1 MSFSTDV
8 KNEVSRVEFGDN
20 EQIISELGGMFRVN
34 GTILRNNS
42 NTRLRFTT
50 ETNSITRRIF
60 AELKK
65 LYDYDAIVEVSK
77 NNQLRQRN
85 LYRVNIEGEIA
96 KKFLEDVGIGD
107 DPFSFLSLDIP
118 NYLVNSREKRKAFI
132 RGSFLGA
139 GSISNP
145 EKTYHLEIITGNL
158 EYSKIFVKLLK
169 KYNIV
174 FGIAERKDNYIVYLK
189 DSEMI
194 SDFLSL
200 IGAFQNL
207 FKFED
212 IRVVKNIKNNVNR
225 VMNCESANMDKTI
238 DASLKQIEDIELIRQ
253 VIGLESLE
261 DNLREIV
268 EIRLEY
274 PEYSFKQI
282 GEKVNPPISKSGVNH
297 RFKKIKSI
305 AENLK

>member
-8 KNEVSRVEFGDN
+8 KNEVSRIEFGN
-20 EQIISELGGMFRVN
+20 KEEIISELGGIFRVN
-34 GTILRNNS
+34 GTIFRNNE
-42 NTRLRFTT
+42 NTKLRFTT

-60 AELKK
+60 TEIKK
-65 LYDYDAIVEVSK
+65 IYDYDGIIEISK

-85 LYRVNIEGEIA
+85 LYRVNLEGEVT
-96 KKFLEDVGIGD
+96 KKFLDDIGIGD
-107 DPFSFLSLDIP
+107 DPFSFLNLDIP
-118 NYLVNSREKRKAFI
+118 NNLVDTDEKRKSFI

-145 EKTYHLEIITGNL
+145 EKTYHLEIITGSL
-158 EYSKIFVKLLK
+158 EYSKLFVKLLEN
-169 KYNIV
+169 YRIA
-174 FGIAERKDNYIVYLK
+174 FGIVERKDNHIVYLK

-212 IRVVKNIKNNVNR
+212 IRVLKNIKNNVNR

-238 DASLKQIEDIELIRQ
+238 DASLRQIEDIELIEKT
-253 VIGLESLE
+253 IGLESL
-261 DNLREIV
+261 DPNLREIA
-268 EIRLEY
+268 EIRIKF
-274 PEYSFKQI
+274 PEYSLKQI
-282 GEKVNPPISKSGVNH
+282 GEKLNPAISKSGVNH
-297 RFKKIKSI
+297 RFKKIRDI
-305 AENLK
+305 AGNL